1 MDDLLREAIADAKS
15 VRETAL
21 ANAKIALEEA
31 FTPRLQSML
40 SKKIQ
45 SEMESDEEMDKEEEM
60 DSEEGMHDKE
70 EGMHDKEEMRNSEE
84 EMDKD
89 EMRGDS
95 EEGMHDSEEGM
106 HDKEEGMHDK
116 EEEMDSEEGM
126 HDSEEGMHDKEE
138 EMDEMRGDKDE
149 EDSEEE
155 MREMRGD
162 KDEED
167 SEEMREED
175 SEEEMEE
182 DELDLESVL
191 AELEKD
197 LDDEDSEEMRE
208 TEDKDEEDKVDEA
221 DYSDKEGKVGSG
233 DGHEVVKETA
243 TDASSEIGSGDNKLY
258 EPQNDSSKIGAQGPE
273 GEGSDKAA
281 GTELGDHEIVKED
294 EDAEENDLDLDEVLR
309 ALTEEDK
316 EEEDAEENEKLKKE
330 IKEHRKVIHFMRS
343 KLNEVNLLN
352 AKLLFSNKLFRAFG
366 LNNNQKLK
374 VVETFDRTKN
384 LREVKLVY
392 ATLAES
398 FKKPSKLSESVVK
411 GSSSRPTASTKP
423 AKQEVLSEGTELRNR
438 FKKLANIL

>member
-45 SEMESDEEMDKEEEM
+45 SEMEDSDENEDAEEM
-60 DSEEGMHDKE
+60 RDSEEGMHDKE
-70 EGMHDKEEMRNSEE
+70 EGMHDKEEMR
-84 EMDKD
+84 
-89 EMRGDS
+89 G
-95 EEGMHDSEEGM
+95 
-106 HDKEEGMHDK
+106 
-116 EEEMDSEEGM
+116 
-126 HDSEEGMHDKEE
+126 DSEEGMHDKEE
-138 EMDEMRGDKDE
+138 E
-149 EDSEEE
+149 
-155 MREMRGD
+155 
-162 KDEED
+162 ED
-167 SEEMREED
+167 SEEMREEED
-175 SEEEMEE
+175 AEED

-197 LDDEDSEEMRE
+197 LDDEDKVDEI
-208 TEDKDEEDKVDEA
+208 EDKDEEDKVDEVE
-221 DYSDKEGKVGSG
+221 DKEEEDKV
-233 DGHEVVKETA
+233 DENDV
-243 TDASSEIGSGDNKLY
+243 SSEIGKADNKLA
-258 EPQNDSSKIGAQGPE
+258 PAAGDTSKVGQGPE
-273 GEGSDKAA
+273 SEGSDKKS
-281 GTELGDHEIVKED
+281 GDELGDHETVDDLVEVED
-294 EDAEENDLDLDEVLR
+294 KDEEDLDLDEVLR

-316 EEEDAEENEKLKKE
+316 EEEDAEENEKLKAE

-398 FKKPSKLSESVVK
+398 FKRPSSKRLSESK
-411 GSSSRPTASTKP
+411 GSSSKPTRSTKP
-423 AKQEVLSEGTELRNR
+423 AKAQVLSEGAELKAR

>member
-45 SEMESDEEMDKEEEM
+45 SEMEDSDETEDAEEM
-60 DSEEGMHDKE
+60 RDSEEGMHDKE
-70 EGMHDKEEMRNSEE
+70 EGMHDKEEMR
-84 EMDKD
+84 
-89 EMRGDS
+89 G
-95 EEGMHDSEEGM
+95 DSEEGM

-116 EEEMDSEEGM
+116 EEEEDSEEGM
-126 HDSEEGMHDKEE
+126 HDKEEGMHDKEEMRGDSEEGMHDKEE
-138 EMDEMRGDKDE
+138 E
-149 EDSEEE
+149 
-155 MREMRGD
+155 
-162 KDEED
+162 D
-167 SEEMREED
+167 SEEMREEED
-175 SEEEMEE
+175 AEED

-197 LDDEDSEEMRE
+197 LDDEDQVDEM
-208 TEDKDEEDKVDEA
+208 EDKDEEDKVDE
-221 DYSDKEGKVGSG
+221 SEDKEEEDKV
-233 DGHEVVKETA
+233 DENDV
-243 TDASSEIGSGDNKLY
+243 SSEIGKADNKLA
-258 EPQNDSSKIGAQGPE
+258 PAAGDTSKVGQGPE
-273 GEGSDKAA
+273 SEGSDKKA
-281 GTELGDHEIVKED
+281 GDELGDHETVDDLVEVED
-294 EDAEENDLDLDEVLR
+294 KDEEDLDLDEVLR

-316 EEEDAEENEKLKKE
+316 EEEDAEENEKLKAE

-398 FKKPSKLSESVVK
+398 FKRPGKRLSESK
-411 GSSSRPTASTKP
+411 GSSSKPTRSTKP
-423 AKQEVLSEGTELRNR
+423 VKAQVLSEGAELKAR

>member
-45 SEMESDEEMDKEEEM
+45 SEMEDSDEEME
-60 DSEEGMHDKE
+60 
-70 EGMHDKEEMRNSEE
+70 
-84 EMDKD
+84 
-89 EMRGDS
+89 
-95 EEGMHDSEEGM
+95 DSEEGM

-116 EEEMDSEEGM
+116 EEEMDA
-126 HDSEEGMHDKEE
+126 EE
-138 EMDEMRGDKDE
+138 EMDSD
-149 EDSEEE
+149 
-155 MREMRGD
+155 
-162 KDEED
+162 
-167 SEEMREED
+167 EMREEED
-175 SEEEMEE
+175 AEED

-197 LDDEDSEEMRE
+197 LDDEDQVDEM
-208 TEDKDEEDKVDEA
+208 EDKDEEDKVDEVE
-221 DYSDKEGKVGSG
+221 DKEEEDKV
-233 DGHEVVKETA
+233 DENDV
-243 TDASSEIGSGDNKLY
+243 SSEIGKADNKVADAA
-258 EPQNDSSKIGAQGPE
+258 NDSSKVGQGPE
-273 GEGSDKAA
+273 GEGSDKKA
-281 GTELGDHEIVKED
+281 GDELSDHETVDNLTEMED
-294 EDAEENDLDLDEVLR
+294 KDEEDLDLDEVLK
-309 ALTEEDK
+309 ALTEEEA
-316 EEEDAEENEKLKKE
+316 EEEDAEENEKLKTE
-330 IKEHRKVIHFMRS
+330 IQEHRKVIHFMRS

-374 VVETFDRTKN
+374 VVENFDRTKN

-398 FKKPSKLSESVVK
+398 FKSPKKLSESVSK
-411 GSSSRPTASTKP
+411 GSSSKPTRSTKP
-423 AKQEVLSEGTELRNR
+423 AKAQVLSEGAELKAR

>member
-1 MDDLLREAIADAKS
+1 MDDLLKDAIADAKA

-45 SEMESDEEMDKEEEM
+45 SEMEDSDEEMDA
-60 DSEEGMHDKE
+60 
-70 EGMHDKEEMRNSEE
+70 EEMRDSEE

-89 EMRGDS
+89 EAEHEEMRNSD
-95 EEGMHDSEEGM
+95 EIEH
-106 HDKEEGMHDK
+106 
-116 EEEMDSEEGM
+116 EEEMDAEEM
-126 HDSEEGMHDKEE
+126 RDSEEAMHDK
-138 EMDEMRGDKDE
+138 DEAE
-149 EDSEEE
+149 HEE
-155 MREMRGD
+155 MR
-162 KDEED
+162 
-167 SEEMREED
+167 D

-182 DELDLESVL
+182 EMKDKDEEDAEEMRETEDAEEEDAEEEDKMDEAEDAEEDDELDLESVL

-197 LDDEDSEEMRE
+197 LDDEDKVDEM
-208 TEDKDEEDKVDEA
+208 EDKDEEEKVDEVE
-221 DYSDKEGKVGSG
+221 DKDEDEKV
-233 DGHEVVKETA
+233 DENDV
-243 TDASSEIGSGDNKLY
+243 SSEIGKSDNKVA
-258 EPQNDSSKIGAQGPE
+258 PAAGDSSKVGQGPE
-273 GEGSDKAA
+273 SEGSDKKA
-281 GTELGDHEIVKED
+281 GDELSDHETVDDLVEVED
-294 EDAEENDLDLDEVLR
+294 KDEEDLDLDEVLR

-316 EEEDAEENEKLKKE
+316 EEEDAEENEKLKSE

-398 FKKPSKLSESVVK
+398 FKRPGKRLSESVRK
-411 GSSSRPTASTKP
+411 GSSSKPVRSTKP
-423 AKQEVLSEGTELRNR
+423 VKEVLSEGAEMRNR

>member
-45 SEMESDEEMDKEEEM
+45 SEMEDSDENEDAEEMRDSEEGMHDKEEGMHDKEEGEDSEEMRHAEEEM

-70 EGMHDKEEMRNSEE
+70 EGMHDKEEMR
-84 EMDKD
+84 
-89 EMRGDS
+89 G
-95 EEGMHDSEEGM
+95 
-106 HDKEEGMHDK
+106 
-116 EEEMDSEEGM
+116 
-126 HDSEEGMHDKEE
+126 DSEEGMHDKEE
-138 EMDEMRGDKDE
+138 E
-149 EDSEEE
+149 
-155 MREMRGD
+155 
-162 KDEED
+162 ED
-167 SEEMREED
+167 SEEMREEED
-175 SEEEMEE
+175 AEED

-197 LDDEDSEEMRE
+197 LDDEDKVDEMEDKDEKEMDESEDKEEDEKMDENDVSSEIGKADNKLAPAAGDTSKVGQGPESEGSDKKSGDELGDHE
-208 TEDKDEEDKVDEA
+208 TVDDLVEVEDKDEE
-221 DYSDKEGKVGSG
+221 
-233 DGHEVVKETA
+233 
-243 TDASSEIGSGDNKLY
+243 
-258 EPQNDSSKIGAQGPE
+258 
-273 GEGSDKAA
+273 
-281 GTELGDHEIVKED
+281 
-294 EDAEENDLDLDEVLR
+294 DLDLDEVLR

-316 EEEDAEENEKLKKE
+316 EEEDAEENEKLKAE

-398 FKKPSKLSESVVK
+398 FKRPSSKRLSESK
-411 GSSSRPTASTKP
+411 GSSSKPTRSTKP
-423 AKQEVLSEGTELRNR
+423 AKAQVLSEGAELKAR